1 MEKFISFDYS
11 DCCGREIVH
20 PEKTLMVSTGY
31 VSVGILFRS
40 KLANTEIF
48 GSLHRISSSYHVTN
62 TLKSPIYHLILLY
75 DLATTPPEV
84 S

>member
-1 MEKFISFDYS
+1 MYLLVFLGKPKF
-11 DCCGREIVH
+11 
-20 PEKTLMVSTGY
+20 
-31 VSVGILFRS
+31 
-40 KLANTEIF
+40 ANTKIL
-48 GSLHRISSSYHVTN
+48 GSLRRTSSSYHVAN

>member
-1 MEKFISFDYS
+1 MTSVS
-11 DCCGREIVH
+11 DLG
-20 PEKTLMVSTGY
+20 
-31 VSVGILFRS
+31 RS
-40 KLANTEIF
+40 KHANTQILGF
-48 GSLHRISSSYHVTN
+48 LHRTSSSYHDTN